1 MGTRYALTV
10 AGVVPAHHATVM
22 KIPFTVFIFA
32 VLLQLFPYALGCQG
46 LKSPAPCN
54 GQPYPDPCDGQYG
67 AVKDAGYG

>member
-1 MGTRYALTV
+1 MGARDPLKV
-10 AGVVPAHHATVM
+10 AGVVRANHADGM

-32 VLLQLFPYALGCQG
+32 VALQLFPYALGCQG

-67 AVKDAGYG
+67 AVKDAGRG